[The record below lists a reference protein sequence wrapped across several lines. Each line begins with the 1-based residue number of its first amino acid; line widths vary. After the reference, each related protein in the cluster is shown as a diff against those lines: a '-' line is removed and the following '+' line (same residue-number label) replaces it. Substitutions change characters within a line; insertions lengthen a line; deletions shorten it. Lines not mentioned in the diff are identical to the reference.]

1 MTKSRMSKRTL
12 TAVLGFSLMVIGA
25 LIASIGN
32 DNATIIGVIVLLTG
46 MAMVTVVGHPW
57 YSS

>member
-1 MTKSRMSKRTL
+1 MTSRMSKRTL

-25 LIASIGN
+25 LIATIGN

-46 MAMVTVVGHPW
+46 MVMVTVVGHAW
-57 YSS
+57 YS